1 VSAWTEVEM
10 MFMKA
15 ALEEAGRS
23 VKRGEIPVGAVIV
36 RNGTIIGRGH
46 NRSIID
52 ADPTS
57 HAEIVAL
64 REAAALEKNYRLT
77 GAEIYVTLEPCA
89 MCVGALLHARISRL
103 VFGTYDKKAGAAGSV
118 LDLTSHR
125 SLNHRIEVT
134 GGLLQDECSDILQRF
149 FSARR

>member
-1 VSAWTEVEM
+1 MEIETG
-10 MFMKA
+10 FMKA
-15 ALEEAGRS
+15 ALSEAGRS
-23 VKRGEIPVGAVIV
+23 AERGEIPVGAVIV

-52 ADPTS
+52 TDPTS
-57 HAEIVAL
+57 HAEVVAL

-89 MCVGALLHARISRL
+89 MCIGALLHARISRL
-103 VFGTYDKKAGAAGSV
+103 VFGAYDKKSGAAGSV
-118 LDLTSHR
+118 LDLTTHR
-125 SLNHRIEVT
+125 SLNHRIEVS